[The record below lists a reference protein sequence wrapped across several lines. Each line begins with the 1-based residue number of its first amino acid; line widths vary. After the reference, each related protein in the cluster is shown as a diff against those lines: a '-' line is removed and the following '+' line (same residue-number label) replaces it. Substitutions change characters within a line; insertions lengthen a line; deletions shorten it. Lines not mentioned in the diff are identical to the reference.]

1 MNQAVV
7 DEVPWSEDFTDY
19 DRLHGE
25 EYFALLSA
33 EQQGVGP
40 EQMAEILGIDAGHDR
55 TRAQAIVENH
65 LRRARWFERAI
76 NPPLSKERRR
86 AVCHHEAGHAVIHA
100 RGGAFVYRVAV
111 APEGCAAWQT
121 ESRRGALMTDLWGVC
136 SASNP
141 FIPPEFLTWDS
152 DDCAY
157 RVDRKGFD
165 DFLRMR
171 WGNESSAARRA
182 RIAESRRQIR
192 AHVCAYLAGPVA
204 TQIYLG
210 EDVWIDEANCDFAER
225 DDVTRASGL
234 AQLLP
239 WIGEFD
245 HLVAVTERALRDA
258 VIWSRVCAL
267 ANALEQR
274 GDIEDVSEFLPAPA
288 LGWPPSPR
296 AKSSVSLDRL
306 NDGGA

>member
-7 DEVPWSEDFTDY
+7 DEVPWSADFTDY
-19 DRLHGE
+19 DRLHGD
-25 EYFALLSA
+25 EYLALLSA
-33 EQQGVGP
+33 EQQGFGF
-40 EQMAEILGIDAGHDR
+40 EQMAEILGVDAGHDR
-55 TRAQAIVENH
+55 DRAQAIVESH
-65 LRRARWFERAI
+65 LRRARWFEQAI
-76 NPPLSKERRR
+76 NPPLPPLSKERRR

-100 RGGAFVYRVAV
+100 LGGAFVYRVAV
-111 APEGCAAWQT
+111 APEGCTEWRT
-121 ESRRGALMTDLWGVC
+121 ESRTGPLMTDLWGVC
-136 SASNP
+136 SASNLL
-141 FIPPEFLTWDS
+141 ILPEFLAWDS
-152 DDCAY
+152 DKCVY
-157 RVDRKGFD
+157 RVNRKGFD

-171 WGNESSAARRA
+171 CDSESPTGRRG

-192 AHVCAYLAGPVA
+192 AHVCAYLAGPIA
-204 TQIYLG
+204 TQIHFG
-210 EDVWIDEANCDFAER
+210 EDVWIDEANCDFTER

-245 HLVAVTERALRDA
+245 HLVAVTERALRDT

-274 GDIEDVSEFLPAPA
+274 GDIENVCDFLPAPA

-296 AKSSVSLDRL
+296 AKSSV
-306 NDGGA
+306 A